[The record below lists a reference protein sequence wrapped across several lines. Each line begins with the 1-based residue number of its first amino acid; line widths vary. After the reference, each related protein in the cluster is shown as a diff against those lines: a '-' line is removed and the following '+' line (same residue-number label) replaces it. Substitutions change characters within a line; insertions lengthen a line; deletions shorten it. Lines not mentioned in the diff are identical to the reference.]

1 MLLAALCWGLFMFL
15 TREAIKS
22 AQHIVLP
29 DQGLIFTFT
38 DYDKKIWQKAF
49 DWYNE
54 HMNLPKVDMSN
65 RAAFSK
71 VFGALK
77 KAKDFPM
84 REDKI

>member
-1 MLLAALCWGLFMFL
+1 MRLTIDAIRAAQLV
-15 TREAIKS
+15 
-22 AQHIVLP
+22 VLP
-29 DQGLIFTFT
+29 NQEQIFTFT
-38 DYDKKIWQKAF
+38 DYDKRVWQKAF

-65 RAAFSK
+65 RPAFSK

-77 KAKDFPM
+77 KAKEFPM